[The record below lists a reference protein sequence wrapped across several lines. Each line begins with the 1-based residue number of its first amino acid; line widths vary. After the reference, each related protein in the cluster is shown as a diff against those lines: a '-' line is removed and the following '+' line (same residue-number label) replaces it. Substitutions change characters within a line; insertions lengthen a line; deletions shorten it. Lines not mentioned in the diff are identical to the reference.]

1 MRSSIICENAY
12 SRLSNIPVIPFGVS
26 VNPIPTWWDN
36 YAHRITACPSR
47 FENLT
52 ASLYTLRSLLNE
64 QTELSEQGGIFLKNS

>member
-52 ASLYTLRSLLNE
+52 ALYTYVHINLAYRLIHI
-64 QTELSEQGGIFLKNS
+64 T